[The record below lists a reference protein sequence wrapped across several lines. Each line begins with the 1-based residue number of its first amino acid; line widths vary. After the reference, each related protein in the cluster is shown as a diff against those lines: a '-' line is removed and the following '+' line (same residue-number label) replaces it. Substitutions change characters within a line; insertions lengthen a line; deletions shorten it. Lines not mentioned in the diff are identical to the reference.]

1 MAAAAAPIEMVTISA
16 ARLAELEALV
26 DITAEMK
33 KKLLKFNHSSI
44 ERLKKYKETHPDS
57 VRDRSQRYREKDR
70 EAYNARRREQRRL
83 KKEADAA
90 AGAGC
95 PAGAVATPK

>member
-33 KKLLKFNHSSI
+33 KKLLKFNHSKV
-44 ERLKKYKETHPDS
+44 ERVREYDREHPEK
-57 VRDRSQRYREKDR
+57 VRERVNRHREKHRDT
-70 EAYNARRREQRRL
+70 YNAHRREQRRL
-83 KKEADAA
+83 KKEAAA
-90 AGAGC
+90 A
-95 PAGAVATPK
+95 TPGSG